1 LVQLAEAIDMTSKV
15 IPLFPVRP
23 EAMVAF
29 CLAGLAVPTSVASA
43 QQDSVTRGCIP
54 HGEIARI
61 LEVPSRPVYGTLE
74 AEGDTTRTARMYLA
88 TLLQE
93 VARVFVPPDSIPP
106 LLTYTF
112 TLRLHK
118 DGRLTDTQ
126 PFESEI
132 PAKLAEAT
140 IRAVDSASRLGGIGP
155 TFFEMKADP
164 LPLRMV
170 FRLDEPRSELNVP
183 FYQLRFPAFLEYET
197 DKPALTLRG
206 SPAPRY
212 PEELRQA
219 NIEGEVLVQFVV
231 DTLGR
236 ADMRTFRLLGPRQ
249 VYREF
254 LQAVIDV
261 LPRMRFSPPLY
272 RGCKVKQMVQLP
284 FAFKL
289 NR

>member
-1 LVQLAEAIDMTSKV
+1 
-15 IPLFPVRP
+15 
-23 EAMVAF
+23 MVVL
-29 CLAGLAVPTSVASA
+29 CLAGLTVPAAVAA
-43 QQDSVTRGCIP
+43 QQESAPRGCVP
-54 HGEIARI
+54 HGEISRVV
-61 LEVPSRPVYGTLE
+61 EVPARTVHGTLE
-74 AEGDTTRTARMYLA
+74 ADGDTTRTVRMYLA

-112 TLRLHK
+112 TLRLHQ

-126 PFESEI
+126 PVESHI
-132 PAKLAEAT
+132 PAALAEAMA
-140 IRAVDSASRLGGIGP
+140 RAVDSTSRLGGIGP
-155 TFFEMKADP
+155 TFFEMRDDP
-164 LPLRMV
+164 LPVRMV
-170 FRLDEPRSELNVP
+170 FRLNEPRSELNVP
-183 FYQLRFPAFLEYET
+183 FYQLRFPAFLQYET
-197 DKPALTLRG
+197 DKPALTLPG

-261 LPRMRFSPPLY
+261 IPRMRFSPPLY

>member
-1 LVQLAEAIDMTSKV
+1 MISACLGAV
-15 IPLFPVRP
+15 F
-23 EAMVAF
+23 VA
-29 CLAGLAVPTSVASA
+29 GSVASA
-43 QQDSVTRGCIP
+43 QQDRQLGKCVP
-54 HGEIARI
+54 HGEVSRV
-61 LEVPSRPVYGTLE
+61 VPMPARPVYGTLQ
-74 AEGDTTRTARMYLA
+74 AENDSTRTVTMYLA

-93 VARVFVPPDSIPP
+93 VARVFVPPDSLPP
-106 LLTYTF
+106 LLTYAF

-118 DGRLTDTQ
+118 DGRLSDTQ

-132 PAKLAEAT
+132 PPALAQAT

-155 TFFEMKADP
+155 AFFEMKSDP
-164 LPLRMV
+164 LPLKMV
-170 FRLDEPRSELNVP
+170 FRLDAPTSELNVP
-183 FYQLRFPAFLEYET
+183 FYQLRLPALLQYET
-197 DKPALTLRG
+197 DKPALVLPG

-212 PEELRQA
+212 PETLREA
-219 NIEGEVLVQFVV
+219 FIEGEVLVQFVV
-231 DTLGR
+231 DTLGL
-236 ADMRTFRLLGPRQ
+236 ADMRTVRLLGPRQ

-261 LPRMRFSPPLY
+261 LPKMRFSSAVY

>member
-1 LVQLAEAIDMTSKV
+1 M
-15 IPLFPVRP
+15 P
-23 EAMVAF
+23 
-29 CLAGLAVPTSVASA
+29 GGVASA
-43 QQDSVTRGCIP
+43 QQDSAKTACVP
-54 HGEIARI
+54 HGRISRI
-61 LEVPSRPVYGTLE
+61 LEVPSRPVYGRLE
-74 AEGDTTRTARMYLA
+74 ADGDTSRTVRMYLA

-93 VARVFVPPDSIPP
+93 VARVFTPPDSIPP
-106 LLTYTF
+106 LLTYAF

-126 PFESEI
+126 PFQSEI
-132 PAKLAEAT
+132 PATLAEAT
-140 IRAVDSASRLGGIGP
+140 IRAVDSTSRLGGIGP
-155 TFFEMKADP
+155 AFFDMKEDP
-164 LPLRMV
+164 LPLRLV

-183 FYQLRFPAFLEYET
+183 FYQLRFPAYLQYET
-197 DKPALTLRG
+197 DKPALALPG
-206 SPAPRY
+206 SPRPRY
-212 PEELRQA
+212 PEELRRA

-254 LQAVIDV
+254 LEAVIDV